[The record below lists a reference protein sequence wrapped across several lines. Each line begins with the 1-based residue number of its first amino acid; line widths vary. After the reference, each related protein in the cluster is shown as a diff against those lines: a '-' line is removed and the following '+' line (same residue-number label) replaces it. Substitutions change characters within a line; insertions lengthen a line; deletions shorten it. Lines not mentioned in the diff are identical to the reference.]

1 MNILIIGNGFDLAH
15 KLPTKYEHFLNFVNS
30 FFRYE
35 KMQYYWSNIENDTYY
50 TYFVELFNY
59 KYIYDSKEY
68 EYKLSMRIIE
78 NLNALRFNS
87 WIKYFNLV
95 CENRKIE
102 GKDNWIDFESEISSV
117 IQILDSIYKAFQERL
132 SGGNGRKS
140 IEQMALDVLNIFI
153 DKEKFNLETE
163 NYFLKLKE
171 LESLKEKL
179 LNDLNGLI
187 RGLEI
192 YLSDYINNFKV
203 KTSLLDIKNLP
214 YLDKILSFNYTET
227 YERIYGKYPFL
238 EIDYIHG
245 KAHVS
250 NDMESNNMV
259 LGIADDIED
268 NVENQNLEFIEFKK
282 YFQRRFKRTEDLW
295 EGWVEDIQSKKKIY
309 EIIDIHEENG
319 KEIIIKQEVKIHK
332 IFIFGHSL
340 DVTDGDILKK
350 FILND
355 NAQTTIFYMDRTDYR
370 EKQVNLIKIIG
381 RDEWIKKTSTRTG
394 TIIFKKIKNVALG
407 SDRTSS

>member
-192 YLSDYINNFKV
+192 YLSDYTIN
-203 KTSLLDIKNLP
+203 
-214 YLDKILSFNYTET
+214 E
-227 YERIYGKYPFL
+227 
-238 EIDYIHG
+238 
-245 KAHVS
+245 
-250 NDMESNNMV
+250 
-259 LGIADDIED
+259 
-268 NVENQNLEFIEFKK
+268 
-282 YFQRRFKRTEDLW
+282 
-295 EGWVEDIQSKKKIY
+295 
-309 EIIDIHEENG
+309 
-319 KEIIIKQEVKIHK
+319 
-332 IFIFGHSL
+332 
-340 DVTDGDILKK
+340 
-350 FILND
+350 
-355 NAQTTIFYMDRTDYR
+355 
-370 EKQVNLIKIIG
+370 QV
-381 RDEWIKKTSTRTG
+381 RD
-394 TIIFKKIKNVALG
+394 FA
-407 SDRTSS
+407 